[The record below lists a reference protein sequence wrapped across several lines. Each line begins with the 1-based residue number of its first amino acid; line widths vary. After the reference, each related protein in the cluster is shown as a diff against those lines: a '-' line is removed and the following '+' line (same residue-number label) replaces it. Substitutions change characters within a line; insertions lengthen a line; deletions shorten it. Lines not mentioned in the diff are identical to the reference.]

1 MQGERYWQE
10 VIAPHAQSWQCT
22 AVPANAAFLVYASSL
37 HNMGWLPSYSRATAS
52 AVAEQ
57 LAKQQR
63 LAVSCSSS
71 LPGMCISPHAGAG
84 TLATTTG
91 LPCTAPGHALRKC
104 CRITL

>member
-1 MQGERYWQE
+1 M
-10 VIAPHAQSWQCT
+10 QSWQCT

-63 LAVSCSSS
+63 LAVSCLSS
-71 LPGMCISPHAGAG
+71 LRGMCTCPYAG
-84 TLATTTG
+84 TGTFAITSG
-91 LPCTAPGHALRKC
+91 LPCTAQGHALRKC